1 MLRNYF
7 TIAVRNLGKHKF
19 FGFINVAGLSIGIA
33 CALLIAL
40 FVSDELGY
48 DKFNTKSDRIYRL
61 ISHIKYGGNDA
72 RYAVC
77 PAPLARTIRE
87 EIPEI
92 EDATRFRSWGTFL
105 VKKDKENYK
114 EYNAIWADPGVFN
127 IFSIPLLKGN
137 INSVLK
143 EPNTMVI
150 SESAA
155 RKYFGNNDPLNQTLL
170 LNGNMLFTVNGVY
183 KDIPRKSHFHFDMML
198 AMSGLEEG
206 QNNEWLSNNFNT
218 YYLVKEGA
226 DVTSIP
232 KKINDLFFKYAGPQA
247 LAFTGKTIDELL
259 KEGTIVEEIPQPL
272 LDIHLHSDALA
283 ELEANGDIR
292 YVYIFSVVA
301 IFILLLALVNF
312 INLAT
317 ARSADRAREVGLR
330 KVLGSQRKLLIFQ
343 FLTESVLM
351 SIAAVIVGVFLA
363 NLLMPFF
370 NSLSGKALIV
380 PNESILFWLI
390 ILPVGI
396 VIGILAGLYPAMI
409 MSAFRPMIILS
420 GNIAAGSRGR
430 LIRSILVVFQFTIST
445 VLITGTIAVYNQ
457 MNFIQHFKLGYIKD
471 QVITVDVTSIPENQT
486 QAFKEEVLKDPV
498 ILSASVTG
506 FLPVS
511 NSNRNNTTYWKKG
524 NRSPETSV
532 NMQSWAVDHEYIK
545 TLGMQ
550 IVAGRDFSPEFP
562 SDSSAIILNEHAAK
576 LFGFKNPIGE
586 EIQIFEGT
594 VDNSIDL
601 SKIRTLHIIGI
612 VKDFNWESLHETI
625 GSLCMYLGHSND
637 RISFRFNPA
646 ETSLALKSIEK
657 TWKALNPEFPFEYSF
672 LDDSFARMYATENR
686 TGRIVTSFAVLA
698 ILIACLGLFALAS
711 FLTIQRSREIGIRKV
726 MGASPRDIIFL
737 LSKNFTFLVLTAFL
751 ISVPIAWK
759 GINLWLRSFVYK
771 NNPGILLFLAVGIAV
786 LVIAW
791 LTVAYQSYKAAS
803 ANPVKTLRNE

>member
-19 FGFINVAGLSIGIA
+19 FGIINVTGLSLGIA
-33 CALLIAL
+33 CALLITL
-40 FVSDELGY
+40 FVIDELGY
-48 DKFNTKSDRIYRL
+48 DKFNAKSDRIYRL
-61 ISHIKYGGNDA
+61 ISHIKFGGNDA

-87 EIPEI
+87 EVPEI
-92 EDATRFRSWGTFL
+92 EDVVRFRSWGTFL

-114 EYNAIWADPGVFN
+114 EYNAIWAEPSVFN
-127 IFSIPLLKGN
+127 IFTIPLLKGN

-155 RKYFGNNDPLNQTLL
+155 RKYFGNDDPLNQTLM
-170 LNGNMLFTVNGVY
+170 LNGDMLFTVTGIY
-183 KDIPRKSHFHFDMML
+183 RDIPRRSHFHFDMML
-198 AMSGLEEG
+198 AMNGLEESH
-206 QNNEWLSNNFNT
+206 NNEWLSNNFNT

-226 DVTSIP
+226 DVTAIR

-247 LAFTGKTIDELL
+247 MAFTGKTIDELL

-272 LDIHLHSDALA
+272 KDIHLRSDALV

-301 IFILLLALVNF
+301 VFILLLAIVNF

-343 FLTESVLM
+343 FLTESIIM
-351 SIAAVIVGVFLA
+351 SIAAVIVGVILA

-370 NSLSGKALIV
+370 NSLSGKALFI
-380 PNESILFWLI
+380 PNGNIFFWLI
-390 ILPVGI
+390 IIPVGI
-396 VIGILAGLYPAMI
+396 VVGILAGIYPALI
-409 MSAFRPMIILS
+409 LSAFRPMIILS
-420 GNIAAGSRGR
+420 GKIAAGSRSR

-457 MNFIQHFKLGYIKD
+457 MNFIQHFKLGYNKD
-471 QVITVDVTSIPENQT
+471 QVIIVDVSAVSESQAR
-486 QAFKEEVLKDPV
+486 AFKDEVLNDPV
-498 ILSASVTG
+498 ILSSSVTG

-511 NSNRNNTTYWKKG
+511 YLNRNNTTYWIKG
-524 NRSPETSV
+524 NRTPETSV
-532 NMQSWAVDHEYIK
+532 NMQSWPVDHDYVK

-550 IVAGRDFSPEFP
+550 IVAGRDFSQEYP
-562 SDSSAIILNEHAAK
+562 SDSAAIILNEHAAK

-586 EIQIFEGT
+586 EIQVFEGT
-594 VDNSIDL
+594 SDNSIDL
-601 SKIRTLHIIGI
+601 NKIRTFHIIGI
-612 VKDFNWESLHETI
+612 VQDFNFESLHETI

-637 RISFRFNPA
+637 RISFRYEPA
-646 ETSLALKSIEK
+646 QTSHALKSIEK
-657 TWKALNPEFPFEYSF
+657 TWHALNPEFPFEYTY
-672 LDDSFARMYATENR
+672 LDQSFARMYSTESR

-711 FLTIQRSREIGIRKV
+711 FMTIQRSREIGIRKV
-726 MGASPRDIIFL
+726 MGASPRDIIYL

-751 ISVPIAWK
+751 LSVPIAWT

-771 NNPGILLFLAVGIAV
+771 NNPGIFLFFAVGITV
-786 LVIAW
+786 LIIAW

-803 ANPVKTLRNE
+803 ANPVNTLRNE

>member
-1 MLRNYF
+1 MLKNYF
-7 TIAVRNLGKHKF
+7 TIAIRNLGKHKF
-19 FGFINVAGLSIGIA
+19 FGFINVTGLSIGIA

-40 FVSDELGY
+40 FVRDELGY
-48 DKFNTKSDRIYRL
+48 DKFNIKSDRIYRL
-61 ISHIKYGGNDA
+61 ISHIKFGGNDA

-87 EIPEI
+87 EVPEI
-92 EDATRFRSWGTFL
+92 EDAARFRSWGTFL
-105 VKKDKENYK
+105 VKKDKENFK
-114 EYNAIWADPGVFN
+114 ERKAIWADPGVFT
-127 IFSIPLLKGN
+127 IFSIPLVKGN

-155 RKYFGNNDPLNQTLL
+155 KKYFGADDPLNQTLL
-170 LNGNMLFTVNGVY
+170 LNGNMLFTVNGIY
-183 KDIPRKSHFHFDMML
+183 KDIPRRSHFHFDMML
-198 AMSGLEEG
+198 AMSGLEEA

-226 DVTSIP
+226 DVSSVR

-247 LAFTGKTIDELL
+247 MAFTGKTIEELL
-259 KEGTIVEEIPQPL
+259 KEGTVVEEIPQPL
-272 LDIHLHSDALA
+272 LDIHLNSDALV

-343 FLTESVLM
+343 FLTESILM
-351 SIAAVIVGVFLA
+351 SLAAVIIGVLLA

-370 NSLSGKALIV
+370 NSLSGKSLFV
-380 PNESILFWLI
+380 PNDDILFWLI
-390 ILPVGI
+390 ILPVGV
-396 VIGILAGLYPAMI
+396 VIGILAGIYPAMV

-445 VLITGTIAVYNQ
+445 VLIIGTVAVYNQ
-457 MNFIQHFKLGYIKD
+457 MNFIQHFKLGYNKD
-471 QVITVDVTSIPENQT
+471 QVISVDVTTLAENQVR
-486 QAFKEEVLKDPV
+486 AFRDEVLKDPA
-498 ILSASVTG
+498 ILSASISG

-532 NMQSWAVDHEYIK
+532 NMQSWAVDHHYIK

-562 SDSSAIILNEHAAK
+562 SDSTAIILNEHAAK
-576 LFGFKNPIGE
+576 LFGFKNPLGE
-586 EIQIFEGT
+586 EIQVFEGT

-601 SKIRTLHIIGI
+601 SKVRTLHIIGI
-612 VKDFNWESLHETI
+612 VRDFNWESLHETI

-646 ETSLALKSIEK
+646 QTGIALKSVENAWN
-657 TWKALNPEFPFEYSF
+657 TMNAEYPFEYTF
-672 LDDSFARMYATENR
+672 LDESFGRMYAAENR
-686 TGRIVTSFAVLA
+686 TGKIVTAFAIIA

-711 FLTIQRSREIGIRKV
+711 FLTLQRSREIGIRKV
-726 MGASPRDIIFL
+726 MGASPGDIIYL
-737 LSKNFTFLVLTAFL
+737 LSKNFSFLVLTAFL
-751 ISVPIAWK
+751 LSVPIALI

-771 NNPGILLFLAVGIAV
+771 NNPGIFLFLTVGIAV
-786 LVIAW
+786 LFLAW